1 MPSPLKPLTDGL
13 YQAMQSGDIEGF
25 WAHLGRVSEHARP
38 LPPDELTTVVEDLA
52 ALLPKLSGDFAR
64 VAVLA
69 GACVEWGGSPL
80 PLAEVLPAQAAKSM
94 LAADV
99 FRVLWNRVTW
109 TGKLPDRENPPPMA
123 KVIDKL
129 VRRSRRLGLSE
140 EEATIIAMA
149 WYDVD
154 YWCKALITTMALPEF
169 RRAMS
174 DRDKV
179 RETAAEIAGDV
190 PLAHWVHGLAE
201 VLDDE
206 PLIVLDHAT
215 GRGFRLTMSG
225 LGDNFQLHTLLADR
239 LVGPTRRGLPHFEP
253 VPPDWVDAAT
263 TGEPN
268 LSAGNMVVRRF
279 RLFDGTGAYVSPESR
294 PADIATT
301 DGMRILV
308 MHPPNGMYGWLNGRV
323 YEHLVPTMTFD
334 HELPPDEAAR
344 WLSRVIEARQTDL
357 MAN

>member
-1 MPSPLKPLTDGL
+1 MSSPLKPLIDDL
-13 YQAMQSGDIEGF
+13 SQAMQVGDIEGF
-25 WAHLGRVSEHARP
+25 WAHLGRVAEQARP
-38 LPPDELTTVVEDLA
+38 RPPDELTAVVEDLA
-52 ALLPKLSGDFAR
+52 EILPKLSGDFAR

-80 PLAEVLPAQAAKSM
+80 PLADVLPAQAAKSM

-99 FRVLWNRVTW
+99 FRVLWKRVTW

-123 KVIDKL
+123 KVVDKL

-140 EEATIIAMA
+140 GEATTIAMA

-154 YWCKALITTMALPEF
+154 HWCKALITTMALPEF
-169 RRAMS
+169 RRAMAG
-174 DRDKV
+174 RDQV
-179 RETAAEIAGDV
+179 RETAAEIAGDI

-215 GRGFRLTMSG
+215 GRGFQLTVGG
-225 LGDNFQLHTLLADR
+225 LGDNFQLHTLIADR
-239 LVGPTRRGLPHFEP
+239 LVGPTRQGLAHFEP
-253 VPPDWVDAAT
+253 VPAGWVDAAT

-268 LSAGNMVVRRF
+268 LPAGDPAVRRF

-301 DGMRILV
+301 DGTRILV
-308 MHPPNGMYGWLNGRV
+308 MHPPNGRYGWLNGRV
-323 YEHLVPTMTFD
+323 YEHLVPTMMFD
-334 HELPPDEAAR
+334 HELPSAEAAR
-344 WLSRVIEARQTDL
+344 WLSRVTAARQTDL